1 MSAVKTL
8 VTTVAVTA
16 AAIWVGPES
25 DSLTS
30 MGNLVS
36 VADDDEVE
44 GSAASSAIR
53 IGASQEVTTGIYGPD
68 RGGARAQA
76 PTQAQVMAA
85 RQSYV
90 DDSICLP
97 SSIAGLTLGN
107 ICAGRTACDENTLG
121 RYLQNPYLATGTGR
135 PTNCTPTP
143 GEDPAAVVNAAVYQ
157 AFREVPLPET
167 VLHIQ
172 PPDGTT
178 LVNLETNFFTTA
190 EPFTTTITVLGYT
203 VDLDITP
210 TSYTWDFGDGTT
222 TTTTTPGA
230 PYPHLDITH
239 VYTRTGT
246 YPTRLTTTW
255 SADFRVNNGPWQRV
269 QGTVDMTSPTLDLQV
284 REATPVL
291 TG

>member
-1 MSAVKTL
+1 MVHRRVARTALGVVAL
-8 VTTVAVTA
+8 VCGSGFA
-16 AAIWVGPES
+16 AAPGHGLDAAHLPAQCAAAEAVG
-25 DSLTS
+25 T
-30 MGNLVS
+30 
-36 VADDDEVE
+36 
-44 GSAASSAIR
+44 GSRAFGATIR
-53 IGASQEVTTGIYGPD
+53 WSCENRSRQ
-68 RGGARAQA
+68 GGRPA
-76 PTQAQVMAA
+76 TQARPLTRGEIVEA
-85 RQSYV
+85 RL
-90 DDSICLP
+90 D
-97 SSIAGLTLGN
+97 
-107 ICAGRTACDENTLG
+107 
-121 RYLQNPYLATGTGR
+121 YLATTACVTGFNGLTCFA
-135 PTNCTPTP
+135 PTPCAEDQYTMVTHFAYALTDMTLPNNCTAAP

-190 EPFTTTITVLGYT
+190 EPFTTTLTVLGYT

-255 SADFRVNNGPWQRV
+255 SADFRVADRPWQRV

>member
-1 MSAVKTL
+1 
-8 VTTVAVTA
+8 
-16 AAIWVGPES
+16 
-25 DSLTS
+25 
-30 MGNLVS
+30 
-36 VADDDEVE
+36 
-44 GSAASSAIR
+44 
-53 IGASQEVTTGIYGPD
+53 
-68 RGGARAQA
+68 
-76 PTQAQVMAA
+76 MAA

-90 DDSICLP
+90 DASICLP

-190 EPFTTTITVLGYT
+190 EPFTTTLTVLGYT

-210 TSYTWDFGDGTT
+210 TIYTWDFGDGTT

-239 VYTRTGT
+239 AYTRTGT

-255 SADFRVNNGPWQRV
+255 SADFRVADRPWQRV

-284 REATPVL
+284 RQATPVL

>member
-1 MSAVKTL
+1 
-8 VTTVAVTA
+8 
-16 AAIWVGPES
+16 
-25 DSLTS
+25 
-30 MGNLVS
+30 
-36 VADDDEVE
+36 
-44 GSAASSAIR
+44 
-53 IGASQEVTTGIYGPD
+53 
-68 RGGARAQA
+68 
-76 PTQAQVMAA
+76 MAA
-85 RQSYV
+85 RQSFV
-90 DDSICLP
+90 DASICLP

-190 EPFTTTITVLGYT
+190 EPFTTTLTVLGYT

-222 TTTTTPGA
+222 TTTTPPGA

-239 VYTRTGT
+239 AYTRTGT